1 MRNESVSQR
10 KTATE
15 PDGSA
20 HSGGSLFK
28 HGWTCGKYG
37 IPNVTEK
44 TRPNKTK
51 NEKLISYLVS
61 QLEELYSYKPAV
73 LPTHRHMFLADV
85 ATHLEQR
92 PHLDGLEDWIHTF
105 GPAIHSSMKQAR
117 TREILEAILPQ
128 Q

>member
-1 MRNESVSQR
+1 LWKIRNTERHGKDEAEQNEKR
-10 KTATE
+10 KT
-15 PDGSA
+15 
-20 HSGGSLFK
+20 H
-28 HGWTCGKYG
+28 
-37 IPNVTEK
+37 
-44 TRPNKTK
+44 
-51 NEKLISYLVS
+51 LVS

-117 TREILEAILPQ
+117 TRDITRGLF
-128 Q
+128 